1 VRAVA
6 ESMRRY
12 GNAHDGTV
20 IMLRDCELNPSSNG
34 RALARYAHIVA
45 RDSLARQLTAVCSE
59 GRTVLQDPATD
70 PGEYLDSLKARLADV
85 DSAIGVRGLGAVG
98 IEDFLAKTPEMM
110 APWVIPGLLRSD
122 WRVVTVADE
131 GVGKALA
138 SSTRIPTPDGWTTMG
153 ELQPGDFVFDETGE
167 QCKVEAATE
176 VMRDRPCYLVCFSDG
191 AQVIADAKHSWI
203 VVAYEG
209 RQHGH
214 WDYTRVTTEEMA
226 RSISARAGFSK
237 NYAVDVAGVLE
248 CGERDLPIDP
258 YVLGAWLG
266 DGTTSSAGFT
276 CADEEIVDEIRS
288 AGYTVRRVPVAPYG
302 WWICADGR
310 ISEATEKA
318 KVLVGQGFSAR
329 NAALATG
336 IGPQRLRGLSANAGR
351 KRPYTGGAVPRIQTF
366 IEELRELGVLGDKHI
381 PVPYLRA
388 APWQRLALL
397 AGLMD
402 TDGTVGVSGGRGRG
416 SGAAHCEFTS
426 TNHRL
431 ALDVLELV
439 LSLGIK
445 ATIAE
450 GNASLNG
457 RVTGKKWRV
466 TFQTSRPVF
475 RLKRKLARIIPLRT
489 HRATVRYVESVN
501 PIPSVPVRCVQVSS
515 ESGCFLAG
523 DAMIPTHNSVL
534 LTQLAVMASWGLH
547 PFTPSDGPIPPMRV
561 LIMDLENPEQEV
573 HERMKRVSDSCRLL
587 NPWRLDKQQCWL
599 IRRPGGIDLRKRAH
613 RLAFEADLRNYRP
626 QMVALGPVYKCYS
639 RTAREN
645 DEQVANEVQHVLDDL
660 RTRYEFGLILEHHAP
675 KAERGGKRDLVP
687 FGSSLWLRWSE
698 LGLSL
703 SRVDNKF
710 PALVLKVG
718 NYRGQRVA
726 NSWPD
731 ELRRGTNWPWEGK
744 WDDGVPAESGESF

>member
-1 VRAVA
+1 MTDTLTQRFSLDAEQAVLGACFHGGMEEVKDLLAPGDFYSPERGAAFAAILGMYEQGIRPEVRAVA

-131 GVGKALA
+131 GVGK
-138 SSTRIPTPDGWTTMG
+138 
-153 ELQPGDFVFDETGE
+153 
-167 QCKVEAATE
+167 
-176 VMRDRPCYLVCFSDG
+176 
-191 AQVIADAKHSWI
+191 
-203 VVAYEG
+203 
-209 RQHGH
+209 
-214 WDYTRVTTEEMA
+214 
-226 RSISARAGFSK
+226 
-237 NYAVDVAGVLE
+237 
-248 CGERDLPIDP
+248 
-258 YVLGAWLG
+258 
-266 DGTTSSAGFT
+266 
-276 CADEEIVDEIRS
+276 
-288 AGYTVRRVPVAPYG
+288 
-302 WWICADGR
+302 
-310 ISEATEKA
+310 
-318 KVLVGQGFSAR
+318 
-329 NAALATG
+329 
-336 IGPQRLRGLSANAGR
+336 
-351 KRPYTGGAVPRIQTF
+351 
-366 IEELRELGVLGDKHI
+366 
-381 PVPYLRA
+381 
-388 APWQRLALL
+388 
-397 AGLMD
+397 
-402 TDGTVGVSGGRGRG
+402 
-416 SGAAHCEFTS
+416 
-426 TNHRL
+426 
-431 ALDVLELV
+431 
-439 LSLGIK
+439 
-445 ATIAE
+445 
-450 GNASLNG
+450 
-457 RVTGKKWRV
+457 
-466 TFQTSRPVF
+466 
-475 RLKRKLARIIPLRT
+475 
-489 HRATVRYVESVN
+489 
-501 PIPSVPVRCVQVSS
+501 
-515 ESGCFLAG
+515 
-523 DAMIPTHNSVL
+523 SVL

-561 LIMDLENPEQEV
+561 LIMDLENPEQEI

-587 NPWRLDKQQCWL
+587 NPWRLEKQQCWL